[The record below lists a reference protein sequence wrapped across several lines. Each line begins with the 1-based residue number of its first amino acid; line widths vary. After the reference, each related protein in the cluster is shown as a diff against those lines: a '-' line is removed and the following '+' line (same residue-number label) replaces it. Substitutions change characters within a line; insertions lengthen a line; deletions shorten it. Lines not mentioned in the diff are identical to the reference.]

1 MKAIKAS
8 ACIPNARRTV
18 THGGGQG
25 DVRGACSL
33 SRGLSDG
40 DAHTGR
46 PERHGRARDRGR
58 TAVRACAP
66 RRGCGG
72 MAAWAARPA
81 RAVRV
86 CHQAASPGGAHV
98 RRRAAVPGAFNS
110 PDLGG
115 RRAPAPLAFP
125 SIGGDRSERGPVN
138 RSTMRFALCC
148 DTYRRQTRGKFGRW
162 ERVSF
167 TFTAVKKL
175 RRNQRTCSV
184 WPVGTYTY

>member
-1 MKAIKAS
+1 M
-8 ACIPNARRTV
+8 CVRRARSRVDLAMETRTR
-18 THGGGQG
+18 GG
-25 DVRGACSL
+25 R
-33 SRGLSDG
+33 SDTAG
-40 DAHTGR
+40 RATGVGPR
-46 PERHGRARDRGR
+46 LGRARRAAVAGAWPHGPRGR
-58 TAVRACAP
+58 RGPYACATK
-66 RRGCGG
+66 
-72 MAAWAARPA
+72 RPA
-81 RAVRV
+81 PLG
-86 CHQAASPGGAHV
+86 ASAGGAHV